1 MDAVTRGN
9 EVLVAGPGCL
19 DENGAVVNPS
29 AIETR
34 QITLGRNDE
43 TYIEVLDGLEEGD
56 VVLTQNQ
63 ASSFF
68 GMMG

>member
-1 MDAVTRGN
+1 M
-9 EVLVAGPGCL
+9 
-19 DENGAVVNPS
+19 NPS
-29 AIETR
+29 ALETR

-63 ASSFF
+63 ASSCF